1 MQPARGLRDG
11 GAQRW
16 ALVGISYE
24 NFTDLVITGARWT
37 RCWSGEGLRELVM
50 VVVTVPSG
58 RPVRRRPLRYS
69 TAPTWR
75 PLRGSLGVRW

>member
-37 RCWSGEGLRELVM
+37 RVNIRPTRARTISPGQSNILWWHFHSGEARM
-50 VVVTVPSG
+50 
-58 RPVRRRPLRYS
+58 RR
-69 TAPTWR
+69 
-75 PLRGSLGVRW
+75 